1 MGFIC
6 NQCPRKCNAER
17 RELDGDGYCR
27 MGYAPKLARA
37 ALHFW
42 EEPCISGTRG
52 SGTVFFSGCSLGCI
66 YCQNYSISHEDNG
79 KIISTDRLIEIFKE
93 LESLGAHN
101 INLVNPTHY
110 THVIIEALS
119 EYKPSVPVVY
129 NSSGYEDLDSL
140 RSLDGLIDIYLPD
153 FKYIDSELS
162 AKLSGAVDYF
172 DISVAAINEM
182 YRQTGRCTFDND
194 GIMQKGVIVRHLVLP
209 GFISKSIKTLEYIK
223 NNFPTDIFVSI
234 MAQYTPAG
242 DVKGFKTLERRL
254 NSREY
259 NRILDT
265 VEMLGFENGFVQE
278 LSSAKEE
285 YIPPFDL
292 TGL

>member
-1 MGFIC
+1 MVFIC

-17 RELDGDGYCR
+17 RKLDGDGYCR

-42 EEPCISGTRG
+42 EEPCISGSRG
-52 SGTVFFSGCSLGCI
+52 SGTVFFSGCSLGCV
-66 YCQNYSISHEDNG
+66 YCQNYAISHENYG
-79 KIISTDRLIEIFKE
+79 KVVDVYRLVDIFKE
-93 LESLGAHN
+93 LEQLGAHN

-110 THVIIEALS
+110 THVIAKAFEKYVPAI
-119 EYKPSVPVVY
+119 PVVY
-129 NSSGYEDLDSL
+129 NSSGYDDADVL
-140 RSLDGLIDIYLPD
+140 RRLDGMINIYLPD
-153 FKYIDSELS
+153 FKYTDSELS
-162 AKLSGAVDYF
+162 AKLSGAADYF
-172 DISVAAINEM
+172 EVSVSAIKEM
-182 YRQTGRCTFDND
+182 YRQVGKYILDDD
-194 GIMQKGVIVRHLVLP
+194 GMMQKGVIVRHLVLP
-209 GFISKSIKTLEYIK
+209 GYISKSINTLKYIK
-223 NNFPTDIFVSI
+223 DNFPEDIYVSI

-242 DVKGFKTLERRL
+242 DVKKFKTLGRRL

-259 NRILDT
+259 SRIIDT
-265 VEMLGFENGFVQE
+265 VEMLDLKNGFIQE

>member
-1 MGFIC
+1 MFIC

-17 RELDGDGYCR
+17 REHDGDGYCR
-27 MGYAPKLARA
+27 MGYAPRLARA

-66 YCQNYSISHEDNG
+66 YCQNYSISHEDHG
-79 KIISTDRLIEIFKE
+79 KVITLDRLIDIFKE
-93 LESLGAHN
+93 LEQLGAHN

-110 THVIIEALS
+110 AHIIYKAFEK
-119 EYKPSVPVVY
+119 YKPSIPIVY
-129 NSSGYEDLDSL
+129 NSSGYEDVDTL
-140 RSLDGLIDIYLPD
+140 RTLEGVVDIYLPD
-153 FKYIDSELS
+153 FKYTDGELS

-172 DISVAAINEM
+172 DVSVAAIGEM
-182 YRQTGRCTFDND
+182 YRQVGGCVFDD
-194 GIMQKGVIVRHLVLP
+194 EGMMKKGVIVRHLVLP
-209 GFISKSIKTLEYIK
+209 GFISKSVNTLRYIK
-223 NNFPTDIFVSI
+223 DSFPKDIFVSV
-234 MAQYTPAG
+234 MSQYTPAG
-242 DVKGFKTLERRL
+242 NVKGFKTLERRL

-265 VEMLGFENGFVQE
+265 VAMLGFDNGFVQE